1 MNGWPLNQCLTSSS
15 QEMQMT
21 ETAKIEQHV
30 EAMPTLPT
38 SAVTAGVL
46 SALKGR
52 WAGRWVKAAMVQGA
66 IAAIVTVLIIQPLSY
81 FNITPYFNPG
91 MVIAGGGGGTW
102 LFTGYII
109 YLVVG
114 VVGIAATGGIYY
126 YFEGVLGK
134 VYHGVANYLAWG
146 QFVLMNVGA
155 AGSMLLMMYGGYLAG
170 WAAAATSAGGLGYTD
185 YQIHVHYLVHFE
197 DPIAALALVAVLG
210 LILGGVGFLVENRSK
225 N

>member
-1 MNGWPLNQCLTSSS
+1 MTQNQGK
-15 QEMQMT
+15 
-21 ETAKIEQHV
+21 AKERI

-38 SAVTAGVL
+38 GGTLAGMM
-46 SALKGR
+46 SALKGK
-52 WAGRWVKAAMVQGA
+52 WAGRWVKAAVVQGA

-114 VVGIAATGGIYY
+114 VLGVAATASIYFY
-126 YFEGVLGK
+126 YESVLGK
-134 VYHGVANYLAWG
+134 VYHGLASYMAWG
-146 QFVLMNVGA
+146 QYILMNVGA

-170 WAAAATSAGGLGYTD
+170 
-185 YQIHVHYLVHFE
+185 
-197 DPIAALALVAVLG
+197 
-210 LILGGVGFLVENRSK
+210 
-225 N
+225 